1 MTLVRYATLRLSATE
16 VAGKPTISEIL
27 LFTAGE
33 INRIGTVTE
42 GSTTSDYSPNEI
54 EKQISIQTSLL
65 HLEWNNTKINFIDTP
80 GYSDFIGEVKTS
92 MRVCDTA
99 VMVLKSFEGVEVGSE
114 TTGEFIKE
122 FKLPSAMIINKID
135 NEHSRF

>member
-1 MTLVRYATLRLSATE
+1 MKEYDSGSIRNIAFIGHGGS
-16 VAGKPTISEIL
+16 GKTTISEIL

-33 INRIGTVTE
+33 INRIGSVTE

-92 MRVCDTA
+92 MRVCDIA
-99 VMVLKSFEGVEVGSE
+99 VTVLKSFEEIGRAHV
-114 TTGEFIKE
+114 
-122 FKLPSAMIINKID
+122 
-135 NEHSRF
+135 